1 MIDIYTSFN
10 GKAIKHDIPP
20 FFQFPGGEWDM
31 KIERG
36 YFTGK
41 EIAVVRG
48 SDPNDYVKLALW
60 ASAVTKLGG
69 HAHAVIPYL
78 PAARADRG
86 TPTGANIYA
95 DMIRLANVESITV
108 LDPHSQYMVERLEAQ
123 RKAIKAIAPR
133 AIIRKNLD
141 LFPKYD
147 GVIAP
152 DVGARLRASGI
163 ADVLD
168 YENAN
173 LLLAEKSRNF
183 ETGEL
188 SDFFVPVGIVDGKRY
203 LVGDDICDGGGT
215 FNGLADAIHAKFPNV
230 KLDLFVSHGIFS
242 KGVGDLF
249 TRFDNIYTT
258 DSLDRPRLSGVQYLD
273 AVSELLKLV

>member
-1 MIDIYTSFN
+1 MIEFYTSFN
-10 GKAIKHDIPP
+10 GKAIKHDISP

-31 KIERG
+31 KIEPG

-48 SDPNDYVKLALW
+48 SDPNDYVQLALW
-60 ASAVTKLGG
+60 ASAVAKRGG

-86 TPTGANIYA
+86 TPTGADIYA
-95 DMIRLANVESITV
+95 DMIRLANVESVTV
-108 LDPHSQYMVERLEAQ
+108 LDPHSQYMVDRLEDGK
-123 RKAIKAIAPR
+123 RDWVTRVSPR
-133 AIIRKNLD
+133 LIIRKNLEQ
-141 LFPKYD
+141 FPTYD
-147 GVIAP
+147 GVISP
-152 DVGARLRASGI
+152 DAGSRERSRGI

-168 YENAN
+168 TDVY
-173 LLLAEKSRNF
+173 LAEKSRNF

-188 SDFFVPVGIVDGKRY
+188 SNFFVPINIVDGNRY
-203 LVGDDICDGGGT
+203 LIGDDICDGGGT

-242 KGVGDLF
+242 KGVDELF
-249 TRFDNIYTT
+249 TRFDRIYTT
-258 DSLDRPRLSGVQYLD
+258 NSLNLPHMPGLRYLN